1 MPKQL
6 PNPLINRIAVA
17 NEWPWKYIYLTDIL
31 MYFKARTTLFTRTKT
46 EEEKKCFKQ
55 KSNDLCASVKNESKN
70 YIQMLMLATV

>member
-46 EEEKKCFKQ
+46 EEKKNASS
-55 KSNDLCASVKNESKN
+55 KS
-70 YIQMLMLATV
+70 QMICVRA